1 VRTYCVPTDKFVK
14 IWFTKNPNEFLS
26 LKNKTRLVEFCK
38 NNPDATLTIIYS
50 SALLNNHGRADFEKL
65 KQRHPNII
73 FSDFSSPEF
82 KEKIT
87 EKCEL
92 QLYRIA
98 ENELTRLYRGGNVA
112 AASDAVRLLSP
123 SYKSGIYSDFDTVIK
138 SRKGITPIPEP
149 LLFNSP
155 EEEMYCNDVIIVAN
169 DATENEPL
177 KNLQNEIVHRYSAA
191 PKKYLL
197 EYVNDKMIDVIFEK
211 NLQLYL
217 FGELKKPIN
226 ELKIILKRFFE
237 AGNQPEF
244 LETHLGIQ
252 LPEKFRIKFSN
263 IPVLEL
269 REKIDFFINLINHH
283 LAFSGNPKN
292 GDQFRELFMDF
303 TGINI
308 RLICDTSGPEV
319 YRDMDPN
326 RKFSYQKTLCCD
338 VIEAAGKLWQD
349 GSWYISSDVLQ
360 NPIYGAAARTLYNF
374 FRAHKDKKEKLDH
387 PAKQVKSDDEHFHR
401 KK

>member
-1 VRTYCVPTDKFVK
+1 MK

-87 EKCEL
+87 DKCEL
-92 QLYRIA
+92 QLYHIA

-138 SRKGITPIPEP
+138 SRKGITSIPEP

-155 EEEMYCNDVIIVAN
+155 RNEEYCNDVIIVAN

-177 KNLQNEIVHRYSAA
+177 KKIQNEVVRRYSAS
-191 PKKYLL
+191 PKEYLL
-197 EYVNDKMIDVIFEK
+197 KYFDDMINVIFEK
-211 NLQLYL
+211 NLQPYL

-226 ELKIILKRFFE
+226 EFKIILKGFFE
-237 AGNQPEF
+237 TGNQPEF
-244 LETHLGIQ
+244 LETNLGIQ

-269 REKIDFFINLINHH
+269 REKIDFFINLINHQ
-283 LAFSGNPKN
+283 LAFGGKPKHD
-292 GDQFRELFMDF
+292 DQFRELFLYF
-303 TGINI
+303 TGINM

-326 RKFSYQKTLCCD
+326 RKFSYQKTQCCD
-338 VIEAAGKLWQD
+338 VIEAAGELSQD
-349 GSWYISSDVLQ
+349 SSWYISSDVLQ
-360 NPIYGAAARTLYNF
+360 NPIYGSAARTLHNF

-387 PAKQVKSDDEHFHR
+387 PAKQVKSDDEHFHQ